1 MAAQPIMRRAA
12 LHAVFACM
20 LALSACSDGPSAG
33 PTEPMLPV
41 PTPAEDVQAV
51 RCEADVRAR
60 TVICDPYEEPAPSG
74 ASRVRLLGGQN
85 VNVRVT
91 SSNVQYD
98 SVTKI
103 FGMDVTVQNLLVQK
117 MGTADGST
125 VSGITVFFHSGPN
138 VTGNAL
144 GTAEVRNADG
154 EGFFTTGA
162 PQPFFRWNEVLPL
175 NAVST
180 VKRWQFDV
188 SSAAT
193 RFQFLVY
200 VRTELLPVVLFDRSV
215 GGNRDVYRVALDG
228 SDLVRMTTAT
238 GDDVNA
244 TVGGNLVVF
253 TSYRTGNAELWSMPL
268 TGGTETRLTTTAAAE
283 TDPALSADGTR
294 LAYVTNAQFGTGKVW
309 TASPTMTGAARATP
323 LGFGLDGAPELGP
336 AWAPTGSHL
345 ALVSTGNGSPDVY
358 DYPMPSTPALV
369 AGHPDYSEVDPAWNL
384 RGTHL
389 VYVST
394 ATGGGDLYL
403 RRMSD
408 AHETRLTTQAGAD
421 AAPTWLRDGRI
432 VYQEWAV
439 TGGTVTLKWLDATD
453 PTRTGTIPVPA
464 GGGRIDRPYAV
475 PF

>member
-12 LHAVFACM
+12 LHAAFAC
-20 LALSACSDGPSAG
+20 LFALSACSDGPTAG
-33 PTEPMLPV
+33 PTEPTVPV

-51 RCEADVRAR
+51 RCEADVRAQ
-60 TVICDPYEEPAPSG
+60 TVLCQPTEEQG
-74 ASRVRLLGGQN
+74 ASGVALARTLGGQG
-85 VNVRVT
+85 VNVRIT

-98 SVTKI
+98 PATKI

-144 GTAEVRNADG
+144 GTADVRNADG
-154 EGFFTTGA
+154 EGFFTSGA
-162 PQPFFRWNEVLPL
+162 PQPYFRWNEVLPL
-175 NAVST
+175 NAVSG

-188 SSAAT
+188 SSADT
-193 RFQFLVY
+193 KFQFLVY

-215 GGNRDVYRVALDG
+215 GGNRDIYRIALDG
-228 SDLVRMTTAT
+228 SDVVRMTTAT
-238 GDDVNA
+238 GDDVNP

-268 TGGTETRLTTTAAAE
+268 TGGTQTRLTTTSAAE

-309 TASPTMTGAARATP
+309 TATPTMAGAARATP
-323 LGFGLDGAPELGP
+323 SSFGLDGAPELGP
-336 AWAPTGSHL
+336 AWAPTGNHL
-345 ALVSTGNGSPDVY
+345 ALVSTGNGSPDLFDFV
-358 DYPMPSTPALV
+358 MPGTPRML
-369 AGHPDYSEVDPAWNL
+369 AGHQDFSEVDPAWSL
-384 RGTHL
+384 DGTRI

-394 ATGGGDLYL
+394 VTGGGDLYL
-403 RRMSD
+403 YRVSD
-408 AHETRLTTQAGAD
+408 GRVTRLTAREGAD

-432 VYQEWAV
+432 VYQEWGA
-439 TGGTVTLKWLDATD
+439 GGTVTLKWLDPENPA
-453 PTRTGTIPVPA
+453 RTGTIPIPA
-464 GGGRIDRPYAV
+464 GGTRPDRPYAV